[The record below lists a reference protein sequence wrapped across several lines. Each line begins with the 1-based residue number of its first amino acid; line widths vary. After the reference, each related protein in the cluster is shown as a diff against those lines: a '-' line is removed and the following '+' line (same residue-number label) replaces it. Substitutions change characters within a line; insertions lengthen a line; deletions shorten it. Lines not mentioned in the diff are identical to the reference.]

1 LFDGCLFLY
10 VFILVCRLC
19 LDTDVLF
26 FSCFYCFFN
35 CTCLMLPYGV
45 IKNIYKP
52 TSGQCPDVNRRQCL
66 RVVIAVQGG
75 VGRSQNK

>member
-1 LFDGCLFLY
+1 
-10 VFILVCRLC
+10 
-19 LDTDVLF
+19 
-26 FSCFYCFFN
+26 
-35 CTCLMLPYGV
+35 MLPYGV